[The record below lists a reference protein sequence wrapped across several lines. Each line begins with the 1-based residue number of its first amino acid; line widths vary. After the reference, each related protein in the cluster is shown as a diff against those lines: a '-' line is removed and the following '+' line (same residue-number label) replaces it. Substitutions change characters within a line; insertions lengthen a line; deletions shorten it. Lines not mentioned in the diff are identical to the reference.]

1 MPRKIEPI
9 HSFPRRLRMAMTLR
23 KMNSMDIVRA
33 STVGCKQI
41 SNYLNGHNEPT
52 VSSLLHLCEALDV
65 SADFLLGLSDDPRIK
80 IKRKADNNG

>member
-65 SADFLLGLSDDPRIK
+65 SADFLLGMTDDPRIK
-80 IKRKADNNG
+80 NKRKVKENG